1 MNDPKQP
8 LTMKPMQISLYPT
21 ADGCLR
27 PAEVLESARASLRK
41 KKRVAISTGDPAFD
55 VLDGAV
61 LVRRVGKAFNAF
73 HSINPDVAIIDA
85 LDFTCPDGI
94 VLVSRQ
100 EEPHGQ
106 PVVVDGDPFRRTL
119 DLLRDR
125 SGTGEVLLVSVNDAI
140 SPAWER
146 RLERWG
152 VNIRWDLSDSTQ
164 WRTWLIGRPA
174 PEEHEPA
181 GVAETEF
188 DGFRWLGSSVFPAPP
203 GSHLTTVLHSPRAH
217 VLLAMA
223 AEFSDVFCKEED
235 VPGNRGFLVTEH
247 PGQLLLRMLA
257 GKPLDERTRVC
268 RQLRDDLDFLSGI
281 AGEYLDALENIGTP
295 EAFHPGP
302 VSPGGKGKGKGKD
315 TRIGVRTAPPRK
327 VH

>member
-1 MNDPKQP
+1 
-8 LTMKPMQISLYPT
+8 MKPMKISLYPT

-27 PAEVLESARASLRK
+27 PIEVLESARASLRNR
-41 KKRVAISTGDPAFD
+41 KRVAISTGDPAFD

-61 LVRRVGKAFNAF
+61 LIRRVGKAFNAF

-106 PVVVDGDPFRRTL
+106 PVVVDGDSFRVML

-125 SGTGEVLLVSVNDAI
+125 SGTGEVILAAVNDAI

-146 RLERWG
+146 RLEGWG
-152 VNIRWDLSDSTQ
+152 AKIRSDHADSTP

-181 GVAETEF
+181 GAAETEF
-188 DGFRWLGSSVFPAPP
+188 DGFRWLESSVFPGPP

-217 VLLAMA
+217 ILLAMA
-223 AEFSDVFCKEED
+223 AEFSDAFCKEGD
-235 VPGNRGFLVTEH
+235 VPGNRGFLMTEH

-257 GKPLDERTRVC
+257 GKPIEERIRVC

-295 EAFHPGP
+295 EASHSGP
-302 VSPGGKGKGKGKD
+302 VSPAGKD
-315 TRIGVRTAPPRK
+315 KDKRIGVRIAPPRK